1 MADQDSVRQRIITSV
16 FSKINTSGFEENY
29 VAHIKIW
36 EDGGDGSGKKP
47 RYILISRMF
56 LCVHGKPHM

>member
-16 FSKINTSGFEENY
+16 FSKIGSSGYEESY

-36 EDGGDGSGKKP
+36 EDTGDGSGRKP
-47 RYILISRMF
+47 RYILISRAF
-56 LCVHGKPHM
+56 LCIKQWQAA